1 MQTAGAKMSESRSR
15 GIMLMII
22 INKGLQSL
30 FSQLP
35 WARARATLEINITPI
50 IMSAISSGK
59 GLALGGEWM

>member
-1 MQTAGAKMSESRSR
+1 MQTAGAKVSESRSR

-30 FSQLP
+30 FSRLP
-35 WARARATLEINITPI
+35 WARATLEINITPI